1 MPKRSTLDYLAKAK
15 ENLPIIPR
23 IHLEIHCIAKGF
35 VSWCI
40 FTGLGESRLSS
51 VTTIGLAP
59 SCALAATPISL
70 FSRGQ

>member
-1 MPKRSTLDYLAKAK
+1 MVKA
-15 ENLPIIPR
+15 EEDPPIIPR
-23 IHLEIHCIAKGF
+23 IHLEIHSITKAF
-35 VSWCI
+35 VSCCI
-40 FTGLGESRLSS
+40 FAGLEESRLSS